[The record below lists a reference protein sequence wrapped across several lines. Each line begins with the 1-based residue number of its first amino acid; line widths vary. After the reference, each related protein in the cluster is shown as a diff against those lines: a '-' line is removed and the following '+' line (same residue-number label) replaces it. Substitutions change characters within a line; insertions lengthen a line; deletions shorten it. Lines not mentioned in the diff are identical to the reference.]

1 MLSARLCTVSLMIF
15 WNMWMMKIRNKTNE
29 NWKPDLCV
37 FYTLFLYHNP
47 SGITYPFFAGGSCL
61 LFFYFLKKSAPT
73 AANMLHGDWTGRKYS
88 LFITVCLLLLG
99 FSVCFTDSLLLQ
111 LLAKLLL
118 SLVYLIFCI
127 IQIFYLFC
135 GIGSLPDD
143 YTYAEYAREGYF
155 QLLFVCLFNIPLVL
169 LCSRLFTKH
178 WLLQALL
185 SFICACT
192 CLMIASSAYWMI
204 LYISAY
210 VLTFLRV
217 FVLWTLSVMILVL
230 IGSLILI
237 YQNRFPFVKYILAV
251 IVVFFLLLTFSRP
264 DAGIARYNLT
274 QGYHPKLQFLQMGSL
289 PGLSESTPVIF
300 IPAASPPLLQ

>member
-1 MLSARLCTVSLMIF
+1 MRFFILF
-15 WNMWMMKIRNKTNE
+15 
-29 NWKPDLCV
+29 

-73 AANMLHGDWTGRKYS
+73 AANMLHGDWTDRKYS

-99 FSVCFTDSLLLQ
+99 FSVCFTDSLPLQ

-155 QLLFVCLFNIPLVL
+155 QLLFVCLFNILLVL

-192 CLMIASSAYWMI
+192 CDPQIRSW
-204 LYISAY
+204 
-210 VLTFLRV
+210 FL
-217 FVLWTLSVMILVL
+217 
-230 IGSLILI
+230 
-237 YQNRFPFVKYILAV
+237 
-251 IVVFFLLLTFSRP
+251 
-264 DAGIARYNLT
+264 
-274 QGYHPKLQFLQMGSL
+274 
-289 PGLSESTPVIF
+289 
-300 IPAASPPLLQ
+300 

>member
-99 FSVCFTDSLLLQ
+99 FSVCFTDSLPLQ
-111 LLAKLLL
+111 PAVYKTLASAGSAFLYLCLHL
-118 SLVYLIFCI
+118 SDDRLQC
-127 IQIFYLFC
+127 
-135 GIGSLPDD
+135 LPDD
-143 YTYAEYAREGYF
+143 PLYF
-155 QLLFVCLFNIPLVL
+155 CL
-169 LCSRLFTKH
+169 
-178 WLLQALL
+178 
-185 SFICACT
+185 
-192 CLMIASSAYWMI
+192 
-204 LYISAY
+204 
-210 VLTFLRV
+210 
-217 FVLWTLSVMILVL
+217 
-230 IGSLILI
+230 
-237 YQNRFPFVKYILAV
+237 
-251 IVVFFLLLTFSRP
+251 RP
-264 DAGIARYNLT
+264 DLPAGICPVDIVRHDSGIDRFSDSDLPKSVSVCKIYPCCDRSFLPASDLFETRCRNCQINLT

-300 IPAASPPLLQ
+300 IPVSSPRLLQ